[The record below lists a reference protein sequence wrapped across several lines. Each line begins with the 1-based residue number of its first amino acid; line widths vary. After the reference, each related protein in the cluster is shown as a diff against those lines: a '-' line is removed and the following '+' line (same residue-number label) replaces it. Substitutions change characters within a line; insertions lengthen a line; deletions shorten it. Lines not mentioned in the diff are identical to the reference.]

1 MKPVKVRIV
10 SRNKGDESQTIEH
23 HYSGQFAEKQG
34 KNYVI
39 YAENEQSG
47 LEGTKTTIKW
57 DQERILILRNGS
69 VQHRQE
75 FARGLI
81 DHSVYLTPYL
91 KIPLKTETRYI
102 YTYFRKGVWHLE
114 IEYNLYH
121 DDALYGEIQSLV
133 EIEGI

>member
-23 HYSGQFAEKQG
+23 YYSGQFAEKQG

-121 DDALYGEIQSLV
+121 DDALYGEIQILV

>member
-121 DDALYGEIQSLV
+121 YDALYGEIQILV

>member
-1 MKPVKVRIV
+1 MKPVKVHIV

-121 DDALYGEIQSLV
+121 DDALYGEIQILV

>member
-81 DHSVYLTPYL
+81 DYSVYLTPYL

-114 IEYNLYH
+114 IEYNLFH
-121 DDALYGEIQSLV
+121 DDALYGEIQILV

>member
-57 DQERILILRNGS
+57 DQERILICVTVVYSTDRSLLG
-69 VQHRQE
+69 
-75 FARGLI
+75 GLLI
-81 DHSVYLTPYL
+81 TAC
-91 KIPLKTETRYI
+91 I
-102 YTYFRKGVWHLE
+102 
-114 IEYNLYH
+114 
-121 DDALYGEIQSLV
+121 
-133 EIEGI
+133 

>member
-69 VQHRQE
+69 VQNRQE

-121 DDALYGEIQSLV
+121 DDALYGEIQILV

>member
-121 DDALYGEIQSLV
+121 DDALYGEIQILV
-133 EIEGI
+133 EIGGI

>member
-23 HYSGQFAEKQG
+23 HYSGQFAAKQG

-121 DDALYGEIQSLV
+121 DDALYGEIQILV